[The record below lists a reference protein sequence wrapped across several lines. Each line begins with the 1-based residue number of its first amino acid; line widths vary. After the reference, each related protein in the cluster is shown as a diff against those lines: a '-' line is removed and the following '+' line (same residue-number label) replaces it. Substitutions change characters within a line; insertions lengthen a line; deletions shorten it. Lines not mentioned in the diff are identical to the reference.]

1 MDYRMPKIKEL
12 LELNLDID
20 IKNVIDLEDQAE
32 DEIRYE
38 IDNYIITE
46 NIGKH
51 LAAFASTYNSNI
63 KETGVWVSGF
73 YGSGKSYFGK
83 MLGYLLANKE
93 IMWTPAIERLIP
105 MLA

>member
-1 MDYRMPKIKEL
+1 MPKIKEL

-38 IDNYIITE
+38 IDNYIVTE

-51 LAAFASTYNSNI
+51 IATFASTFNSNI
-63 KETGVWVSGF
+63 KETGVWVEALKTLSEQTQVIF
-73 YGSGKSYFGK
+73 HSHHDH
-83 MLGYLLANKE
+83 
-93 IMWTPAIERLIP
+93 LIP
-105 MLA
+105 TVQDVFGGQVNVVFL